1 MHTTGWNRRVLPA
14 SNWVLAGFLAIASMA
29 VPSQVLGEDGWV
41 KEYGEVPGVAGK
53 SQGTVVVEEGNYAT
67 LIAVARVSGGK
78 PVGEGVIPRA
88 GIGVDIYVDDEICS
102 ADRDVRRQVD
112 VASFEG
118 SFATSATCM
127 TVLKPG
133 KHTILAEKTNINVEG
148 SKMTLKYSVMGGKP
162 ERLAESSN

>member
-1 MHTTGWNRRVLPA
+1 MYRTRWIARGLPA
-14 SNWVLAGFLAIASMA
+14 SKWGLAGFFAVASMA
-29 VPSQVLGEDGWV
+29 TASPVPGENGWV
-41 KEYGEVPGVAGK
+41 KDYGEVPGVEGK

-67 LIAVARVSGGK
+67 LIAVARVSGGE
-78 PVGEGVIPRA
+78 PVGDGVIPRA
-88 GIGVDIYVDDEICS
+88 GIGVDIYVNDEICS

-133 KHTILAEKTNINVEG
+133 AHTILAEKTNINVKG

-162 ERLAESSN
+162 ERTAVSND